1 MRTKVV
7 HTPYY
12 PGGARGEDLVHWI
25 YNSDLLLPATPLAQF
40 KEPAGGI
47 VGAHYGYKLTPNWI
61 IFYRLQ
67 VIQIVPEEVHSYW
80 HLNYRQQESDS
91 SCVWEIEDSQW
102 LASFDPR
109 HLQDKDYKH
118 YIIVFNDELVEV
130 ICRDLIFGEGLFD
143 INVVVANDARFNY
156 AYFRYADAQE
166 ELGNLQAAVEYY
178 QKYIESD
185 PQGESVEYA
194 RGCMEICL
202 EEMRTG
208 TMPD

>member
-1 MRTKVV
+1 MQTKVV

-12 PGGARGEDLVHWI
+12 PGGGRGKTLDHWI
-25 YNSDLLLPATPLAQF
+25 YDRDLLLPDTPLAQF
-40 KEPAGGI
+40 KEPAGDI
-47 VGAHYGYKLTPNWI
+47 VGAQFGYTWVV
-61 IFYRLQ
+61 FHGLQ

-80 HLNYRQQESDS
+80 HLAYRQQESDS

-102 LASFDPR
+102 LASFYPR
-109 HLQDKDYKH
+109 HLQGKGYKH

-156 AYFRYADAQE
+156 AYFRYAEVQE
-166 ELGNLQAAVEYY
+166 EIGNLQAAAEYY

-194 RGCMEICL
+194 RGCMEACL